1 MRACL
6 IGVAGDLA
14 AAVAE
19 VHAIEDS
26 RAASVTQGCDDA
38 RAPPSVASRACA
50 CAYTEHQALCLS
62 SLIPSAVASRACAF
76 AVRPPIDPGSLPLPV
91 VFLSLPFALLIV
103 NSFVARCVVYLPTYL
118 LCASARSVLHRW
130 LDAAQNRLA
139 VEQAV
144 AVLQAQCATL
154 SAYHFINVEDEDDNP
169 SSK

>member
-1 MRACL
+1 MT
-6 IGVAGDLA
+6 
-14 AAVAE
+14 
-19 VHAIEDS
+19 HAHH
-26 RAASVTQGCDDA
+26 
-38 RAPPSVASRACA
+38 PPSPHVLVDMHTQSTKRCAS
-50 CAYTEHQALCLS
+50 HLS
-62 SLIPSAVASRACAF
+62 LPSAVASRACAF

-103 NSFVARCVVYLPTYL
+103 NSFVARCVVYLPTYK

>member
-1 MRACL
+1 M
-6 IGVAGDLA
+6 
-14 AAVAE
+14 
-19 VHAIEDS
+19 
-26 RAASVTQGCDDA
+26 
-38 RAPPSVASRACA
+38 
-50 CAYTEHQALCLS
+50 
-62 SLIPSAVASRACAF
+62 
-76 AVRPPIDPGSLPLPV
+76 PLPV

-103 NSFVARCVVYLPTYL
+103 NSFVARCVARCVVYLHTYL

-154 SAYHFINVEDEDDNP
+154 SAYHFINVEDEDDHP